1 MALDDFEFNPI
12 ALGLAIVL
20 SGVFIVMI
28 WKVPVWDDYPF
39 RSKIIISVLLPIIS
53 YFIAYKMID
62 N

>member
-20 SGVFIVMI
+20 SGIFIIVI
-28 WKVPVWDDYPF
+28 WKVPVWDSYPF